1 VCQIDQ
7 IGGQSLCIRLGPVS
21 RQGTGGVMTA
31 LRILALIYVV
41 QAAIGIVLGFAYG
54 VWLMYA
60 G

>member
-1 VCQIDQ
+1 M
-7 IGGQSLCIRLGPVS
+7 S